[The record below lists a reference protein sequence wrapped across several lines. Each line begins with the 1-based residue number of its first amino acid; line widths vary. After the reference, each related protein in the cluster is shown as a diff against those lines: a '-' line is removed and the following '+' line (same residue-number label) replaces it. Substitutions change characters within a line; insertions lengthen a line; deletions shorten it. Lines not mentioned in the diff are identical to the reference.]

1 MQLATL
7 TLSTLRL
14 PCDRPDAAQDETS
27 SAIKPNKK
35 RRWEALSDA
44 SIPAAAPYLQAL
56 LHQPASRLG
65 RPLTAPE
72 AATTAVKRGGRDHAE
87 PEIAG
92 AQEKPLRPI
101 SQPGQIAHVVQGNQH
116 MRVMEARQAIQ
127 DRPSAQSLAAR
138 PLRQDTAI
146 SPGQDAAISLRQDAA
161 IPLKQDAAIPLHPSV
176 VSVSPETVA
185 LPRAADPTLAEETSG
200 ARNTQ
205 ASEKRDRPASTTL
218 LQSGTVTGM
227 AGPLSPQTVDA
238 TASHFGPSRQLASMP
253 TPAPFAPLSESAPP
267 SDSRRLTYTFR
278 RTDPTGAKQVEL
290 LIPRQM
296 PQPVT
301 AMVSSREVLERLDVA
316 IQQADAPPL
325 DLFEKQGQQRRGA
338 RDVLDD
344 EEET

>member
-56 LHQPASRLG
+56 LHQAASRPG

-101 SQPGQIAHVVQGNQH
+101 SQPGQIAHVMQGNQH

-138 PLRQDTAI
+138 P
-146 SPGQDAAISLRQDAA
+146 LRQDAA

-200 ARNTQ
+200 ARNTLLN
-205 ASEKRDRPASTTL
+205 EKRDPSASTIL
-218 LQSGTVTGM
+218 LQSGTLTGM
-227 AGPLSPQTVDA
+227 GGPLSPQTAD
-238 TASHFGPSRQLASMP
+238 TSASHFGPSRQLASMS
-253 TPAPFAPLSESAPP
+253 TAALSAPLAESAPP

-278 RTDPTGAKQVEL
+278 RTDPSGAKQVEL

-325 DLFEKQGQQRRGA
+325 NLFEKQGQQRRGA
-338 RDVLDD
+338 RDGLDD